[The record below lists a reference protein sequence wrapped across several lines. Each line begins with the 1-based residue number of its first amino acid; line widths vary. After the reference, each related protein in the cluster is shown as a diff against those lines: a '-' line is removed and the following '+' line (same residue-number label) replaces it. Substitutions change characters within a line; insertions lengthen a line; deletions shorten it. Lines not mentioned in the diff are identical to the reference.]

1 MVVVNNGPTKGAD
14 PDTMKT
20 LLSSKDIETVWQVHR
35 NLTAPG
41 ALNTKGQ
48 FIANEKTECSAQ
60 FIKAAVEPDGAF
72 SVRIGKS
79 GVETAY
85 APR

>member
-1 MVVVNNGPTKGAD
+1 VNNGPTKGAD

-20 LLSSKDIETVWQVHR
+20 LLSSKDIETVWQLHR

-60 FIKAAVEPDGAF
+60 FIKTAVQPDGVF
-72 SVRIGKS
+72 SVRIGRS